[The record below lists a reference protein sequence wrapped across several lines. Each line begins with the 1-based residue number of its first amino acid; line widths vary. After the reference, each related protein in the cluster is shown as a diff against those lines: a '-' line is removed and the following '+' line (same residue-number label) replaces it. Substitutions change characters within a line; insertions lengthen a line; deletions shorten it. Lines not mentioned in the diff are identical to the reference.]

1 VKQHVHRLAEV
12 FPTQV
17 RPDLAGRVYEG
28 DDLTLVRW
36 EFAPGTPRT
45 GMHVHAE
52 HEQFGVVLQGEI
64 EMQIGEEVVRL
75 GAGDLFWC
83 PRNVPHGRTLVL
95 GDVAAQVLDV
105 FTPPRADYVSIA
117 NAAGEQGTG
126 NQGTGY

>member
-1 VKQHVHRLAEV
+1 MKRHVHRLSETLPA
-12 FPTQV
+12 QV

-28 DDLTLVRW
+28 DNVTLVRW

-52 HEQFGVVLQGEI
+52 HEQFGMVLQGEI

-83 PRNVPHGRTLVL
+83 PANVPHGRTLVL
-95 GDVAAQVLDV
+95 GDTPAHVLDV
-105 FTPPRADYVSIA
+105 FSPPREEYVRAA
-117 NAAGEQGTG
+117 NAAHPAGE
-126 NQGTGY
+126 